1 VLPALF
7 APDPDAAKRFVEFFT
22 ANIRNPHTR
31 KGYARAAGE
40 FAAWCEENEIHE
52 LRDMEPVHVAA
63 YMETLQKRL
72 AAPSV
77 KQHLAAIR
85 MLFDWLVVRRVI
97 AVTPARGSERSA
109 WNIET
114 FSMGGARTTFI

>member
-1 VLPALF
+1 MRGLPVNS
-7 APDPDAAKRFVEFFT
+7 P
-22 ANIRNPHTR
+22 
-31 KGYARAAGE
+31 
-40 FAAWCEENEIHE
+40 AWCEENETHE

-85 MLFDWLVVRRVI
+85 MLCD
-97 AVTPARGSERSA
+97 
-109 WNIET
+109 
-114 FSMGGARTTFI
+114 

>member
-1 VLPALF
+1 MV
-7 APDPDAAKRFVEFFT
+7 R
-22 ANIRNPHTR
+22 
-31 KGYARAAGE
+31 G
-40 FAAWCEENEIHE
+40 NEIHE

-63 YMETLQKRL
+63 YLETLQKRL

-85 MLFDWLVVRRVI
+85 MLFDWLMVGRVI
-97 AVTPARGSERSA
+97 AVNPARGSEHSE

-114 FSMGGARTTFI
+114 FSMRGARMTFM